1 MYKIRFV
8 FVFFWVT
15 AISFSQNEK
24 TTIVNKD
31 IDIVKVYQKVV
42 KDGYGTPS
50 VYKEL
55 ANATYFRSE
64 YAESKKWFEKLFG
77 EVKVTDSTLIFRY
90 HQTLK
95 ALGLNKKI
103 VEKKVNLG
111 TN

>member
-1 MYKIRFV
+1 MY
-8 FVFFWVT
+8 FFWVT
-15 AISFSQNEK
+15 AISFSQNK
-24 TTIVNKD
+24 NKTIVNKD
-31 IDIVKVYQKVV
+31 IDIVKVYEKVV

-64 YAESKKWFEKLFG
+64 YAESKKWFEKLFE

-95 ALGLNKKI
+95 ALILNKKT
-103 VEKKVNLG
+103 VE
-111 TN
+111 

>member
-15 AISFSQNEK
+15 VISFSQNEK

-31 IDIVKVYQKVV
+31 IDIVKVYEKVV

-55 ANATYFRSE
+55 SNATYFRSE
-64 YAESKKWFEKLFG
+64 Y
-77 EVKVTDSTLIFRY
+77 T
-90 HQTLK
+90 
-95 ALGLNKKI
+95 
-103 VEKKVNLG
+103 
-111 TN
+111 